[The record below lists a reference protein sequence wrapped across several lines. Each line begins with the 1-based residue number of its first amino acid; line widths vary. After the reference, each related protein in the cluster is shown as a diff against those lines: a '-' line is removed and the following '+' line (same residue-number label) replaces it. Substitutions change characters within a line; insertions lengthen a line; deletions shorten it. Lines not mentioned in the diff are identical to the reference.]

1 MTNDS
6 THHNGSDWSAT
17 IKAEDIAPAAREWVA
32 SVLHIDLS
40 AGDELTLA
48 LRRAGED
55 EQTSQ
60 RADVRK
66 HLLALL
72 AQMDEKTSGVPDAEM
87 DEAIEEAM
95 RSVRSPPGG

>member
-6 THHNGSDWSAT
+6 TYHEGSDRSAT

-32 SVLHIDLS
+32 SVLQIDLS

-48 LRRAGED
+48 LRRAGLD
-55 EQTSQ
+55 EQTSR
-60 RADVRK
+60 RADARK
-66 HLLALL
+66 QLLALL
-72 AQMDEKTSGVPDAEM
+72 AQMDEKTRGVADAEM

-95 RSVRSPPGG
+95 RSI